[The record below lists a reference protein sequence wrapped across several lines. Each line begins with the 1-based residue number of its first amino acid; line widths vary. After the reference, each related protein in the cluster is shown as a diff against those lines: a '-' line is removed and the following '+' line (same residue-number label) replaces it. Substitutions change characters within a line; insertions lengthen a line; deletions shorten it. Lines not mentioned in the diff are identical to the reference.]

1 MNVPVFWRDC
11 LRYNFATKDPCSMK
25 LGELT
30 AQQLLDEC
38 LRTNTE
44 EAWAE
49 FIRRLHPLVSG
60 VIVRTAQRYR
70 DLPFSTVEDLVQ
82 ETYLRLC
89 RDNRRALRE
98 FQWRSDSA
106 IFAFVKVV
114 SASVAL
120 DYFKRIGSEK
130 RRPEVGPCND
140 NDPPDQPV
148 TERGFQTALLMS
160 DVERAFA
167 GLDLDERDRTIFWL
181 YFRHGLSAKEISSI
195 GAFNLS
201 VKGVESCLHR
211 ITSLLRDHFAPVRS
225 RTVGEEGN

>member
-1 MNVPVFWRDC
+1 
-11 LRYNFATKDPCSMK
+11 MK
-25 LGELT
+25 LSELT

-38 LRTNTE
+38 LRANTE
-44 EAWAE
+44 DAWTE

-60 VIVRTAQRYR
+60 VIVKTAQRYL

-89 RDNRRALRE
+89 RDNRRPLRE
-98 FQWRSDSA
+98 FQWKNDSA
-106 IFAFVKVV
+106 IFSFVKVV
-114 SASVAL
+114 SASVTL
-120 DYFKRIGSEK
+120 DYFKRIGTEK
-130 RRPEVGPCND
+130 RRAEVSLAD
-140 NDPPDQPV
+140 DPPEQPV

-167 GLDLDERDRTIFWL
+167 GIDLDERDRAIFWL

-201 VKGVESCLHR
+201 IKGVESCLHR
-211 ITSLLRDHFAPVRS
+211 LTSLLREHLAPVRS
-225 RTVGEEGN
+225 RTVGQEGNS

>member
-1 MNVPVFWRDC
+1 
-11 LRYNFATKDPCSMK
+11 MK

-44 EAWAE
+44 EAWGE

-70 DLPFSTVEDLVQ
+70 DLPFSIVEDLVQ

-89 RDNRRALRE
+89 RDNRRPLRE

-106 IFAFVKVV
+106 IFSYVKVV
-114 SASVAL
+114 SASVTL
-120 DYFKRIGSEK
+120 DYLKRIGSEK
-130 RRPEVGPCND
+130 RRPEVGLAD
-140 NDPPDQPV
+140 DPPDQPV

-160 DVERAFA
+160 DVERALTD
-167 GLDLDERDRTIFWL
+167 LDLDQRDQAIFWL

-195 GAFNLS
+195 GAFHLS

-211 ITSLLRDHFAPVRS
+211 ITSLLREHLAPVRS
-225 RTVGEEGN
+225 RTAGQEGT